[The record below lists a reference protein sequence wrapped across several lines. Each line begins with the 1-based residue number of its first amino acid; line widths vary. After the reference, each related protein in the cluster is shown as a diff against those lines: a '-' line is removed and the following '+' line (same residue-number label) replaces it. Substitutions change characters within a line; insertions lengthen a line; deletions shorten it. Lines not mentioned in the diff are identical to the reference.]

1 MDKLAKRH
9 ERFMAD
15 SMPVR
20 LGGIAANLARI
31 ASLAG
36 NPLHHQAILD
46 MVDESKWFI
55 EWAAPEADLDVAA
68 RLVEIQVSL
77 ALCELRM
84 RTGADSVDHIAEA
97 ASAWSDEV
105 LKMSGLLD

>member
-1 MDKLAKRH
+1 MSDPT
-9 ERFMAD
+9 
-15 SMPVR
+15 PVR
-20 LGGIAANLARI
+20 LGGIAANMARV
-31 ASLAG
+31 ASCSADAR
-36 NPLHHQAILD
+36 NNEAVLD
-46 MVDESKWFI
+46 MIEESKWFI

-84 RTGADSVDHIAEA
+84 RNGLDGINQIADA
-97 ASAWSDEV
+97 ASAWSEEV